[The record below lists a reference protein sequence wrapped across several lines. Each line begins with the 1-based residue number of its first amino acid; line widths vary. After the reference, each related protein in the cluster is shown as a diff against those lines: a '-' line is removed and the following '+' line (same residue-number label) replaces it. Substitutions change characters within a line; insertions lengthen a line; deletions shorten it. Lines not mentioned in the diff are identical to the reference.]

1 MFHFLVE
8 YYPQITT
15 LLTDL
20 GASQTEVSLDSDMAS
35 GKIYKINVRFHYRFL
50 LLAFALFAFVFALFA
65 FVLIC
70 VNHESEAEGPSEA
83 RVPYCLAASLPC
95 SCDVITGKVYANAL
109 SISDAKDLAE
119 KSCKSQF
126 GIH

>member
-50 LLAFALFAFVFALFA
+50 LLAFALFAFV
-65 FVLIC
+65 LIC

-83 RVPYCLAASLPC
+83 RVPYCFAASLPC